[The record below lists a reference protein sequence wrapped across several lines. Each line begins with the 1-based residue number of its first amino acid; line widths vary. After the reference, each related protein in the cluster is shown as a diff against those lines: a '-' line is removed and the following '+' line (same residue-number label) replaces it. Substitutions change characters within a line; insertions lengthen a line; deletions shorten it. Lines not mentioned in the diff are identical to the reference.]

1 MSDSK
6 TNAVSGYRAAAQKVY
21 TDMKSYFADAG
32 GNMWTYGNA
41 FDSVADFMMLTNQS
55 DADLLANVYSSFQL
69 PGAWYDD
76 FCWPA
81 IAALKA
87 YDPAYKTVFAGQS
100 TAYDKSYIELFQDYV
115 ISNWKVVHDGES
127 PSTVHE
133 LGTQNVWNKINQTT
147 WAAYAPRFTGGAWQ
161 CDINSDLNDQQR
173 EPQNPGVNTLGPFQ
187 DTVMNDLLLVFS
199 TRLAALTSDTS
210 ISTEVAQAA
219 AAAKSELGFLLNWFN
234 QGTSTDKVAMGD
246 LLLKFS
252 SETAYKANDYSDG
265 VLVRERVGTYA
276 EQSGAYPPLQAYDP
290 DRAWGGDQGLMLG
303 GLIDHDSTTCTD
315 IAVGIIKGV
324 KNNMYY
330 ANDHGNAWLHSII
343 DPTGWPGNMC
353 PSCYNA
359 GGGGIFMRNLLYA
372 LRTGNIDVVSLLT
385 SQEYIN
391 FVASLANTAVSGPDA
406 TGSQNYQFVNLTR
419 LAVLNVAIFYEEE
432 LKITLPKPQ

>member
-1 MSDSK
+1 MSNPDVKGTS
-6 TNAVSGYRAAAQKVY
+6 AYRSDAQKVFN
-21 TDMKSYFADAG
+21 DMKNYFSYPE

-41 FDSVADFMMLTNQS
+41 FDSMADFMMLTSQG
-55 DADLLANVYSSFQL
+55 DADFLAEVYSSFQL

-87 YDPAYKTVFAGQS
+87 YDPAYATVFSGTS
-100 TAYDKSYIELFQDYV
+100 TKYNESYASLFQKYV
-115 ISNWKVVHDGES
+115 IANWQVVHNGQP
-127 PSTVHE
+127 PSQVHA

-147 WAAYAPRFTGGAWQ
+147 WAAYAPRFLGGAWQ
-161 CDINSDLNDQQR
+161 CDINADLNSQDL
-173 EPQNPGVNTLGPFQ
+173 EAQNPGTNSLGPFQ

-199 TRLAALTSDTS
+199 TRLSALTSES
-210 ISTEVAQAA
+210 NISTEVTQATTA
-219 AAAKSELGFLLNWFN
+219 SESEIGFLLNWFN
-234 QGTSTDKVAMGD
+234 RGTSSDKVAFGD

-252 SETAYKANDYSDG
+252 SEEAYKSNDYSDG

-276 EQSGAYPPLQAYDP
+276 EQDGAYPALNYYDP
-290 DRAWGGDQGLMLG
+290 NRAWGGDQGLMLG
-303 GLIDHDSTTCTD
+303 GLIDQDSSVCTD

-330 ANDHGNAWLHSII
+330 TQPDGKHWLFSLI
-343 DPTGWPGNMC
+343 DPSGWPGKMC

-372 LRTGNIDVVSLLT
+372 LRTGNEEVVTLMKT
-385 SQEYIN
+385 QEYVD
-391 FVASLANTAVSGPDA
+391 FVTNLANTAVDGPA
-406 TGSQNYQFVNLTR
+406 PEAGQNYQFVNLTR
-419 LAVLNVAIFYEEE
+419 LAALNVAIYYEE
-432 LKITLPKPQ
+432 TLGIKLTKA